1 MPQSSP
7 SKPLRVVVVEDHELS
22 RNGIVVSLE
31 QKCPDLQVV
40 GTAEQGDQACQCI
53 ADTCPDVVLMDIG
66 LPVMDGITATR
77 HLKQAQP
84 EVKVIMLT
92 SHDDQREVLA
102 AFAAGAE
109 EYCKKDI
116 KTERLIQVIQ
126 MVADGALWIDPAIAQ
141 TVLDVL
147 GVAGVAGGMAKGGPS
162 SQASSA
168 SFSACGDDEKPPVPL
183 TDREV
188 EILQAIVEGMN
199 NQDIATYLNITV
211 HTVKVH
217 VRNIIDKLSVS
228 DRTQAAVKGLR
239 YGIVNL
245 KPLS

>member
-1 MPQSSP
+1 
-7 SKPLRVVVVEDHELS
+7 
-22 RNGIVVSLE
+22 
-31 QKCPDLQVV
+31 
-40 GTAEQGDQACQCI
+40 
-53 ADTCPDVVLMDIG
+53 
-66 LPVMDGITATR
+66 
-77 HLKQAQP
+77 
-84 EVKVIMLT
+84 
-92 SHDDQREVLA
+92 
-102 AFAAGAE
+102 
-109 EYCKKDI
+109 
-116 KTERLIQVIQ
+116 
-126 MVADGALWIDPAIAQ
+126 
-141 TVLDVL
+141 
-147 GVAGVAGGMAKGGPS
+147 
-162 SQASSA
+162 